1 MVVGVIIV
9 IVVQFALSIVLAA
22 IACYLGVWLYQR
34 ATRGLDEWAAVQKGN
49 TAVGVTLAAVVVG
62 LAIILRPAI
71 GVGTVALE
79 GRLSPDVST
88 TLLPALLLG
97 LMLTRTVL
105 GLVLGVAAI
114 LFSIWVFTALTGEL
128 DEMAELGAGN
138 LAVAALLSGVILA
151 TAILV
156 SPVVTSISNTLLDLF
171 LP

>member
-1 MVVGVIIV
+1 
-9 IVVQFALSIVLAA
+9 
-22 IACYLGVWLYQR
+22 LGW
-34 ATRGLDEWAAVQKGN
+34 EPW
-49 TAVGVTLAAVVVG
+49 
-62 LAIILRPAI
+62 PW
-71 GVGTVALE
+71 
-79 GRLSPDVST
+79 SPDVST